1 MQRQRRIGAP
11 NRRNQMTL
19 SFAFSRRFLLTG
31 AVALTAV
38 GTALPIFAQDV
49 QKGGTLVMAS
59 LQKPRHLNAAVQSGL
74 ATAVPAAQIFATLLR
89 YGADFEPQPYL
100 AESWEF
106 SDDNTVL
113 TLKLHSGATFHDGQ
127 PITATDVIWSLDVAK
142 QNHPFSSMLEPVEAF
157 GAPDPQ
163 TVVIRMKQPHPAILL
178 VLSSALT
185 PVLPKHVFDDGQDI
199 KSNPKNNLPIGSGPF
214 KVTAFEPG
222 QHIILERYDGFFL
235 EGKPYLDRIIIRQY
249 QDANSG
255 VLALESGEAQ
265 IFPLLD
271 STRLIRRL
279 EKSGTMTVTDQGYAG
294 IGPVN
299 WLAFNTKNSALSDLR
314 VRQAMAYAIDRN
326 FVTKALHSGLSKP
339 AIEPVVQDS
348 IFFAPDV
355 ESYDFDLDKA
365 KALLAE
371 AGYGEGGN
379 TLQLRIDYIPDIEE
393 QQRAVAEY
401 IKAAL
406 AKAGVEVTVRAS
418 PDFPT
423 WAQRISSYD
432 FDMTMDQVFNWGDP
446 VIGVNRTYLCSNIRE
461 GIIWS
466 NTQQYCNETVDRLL
480 NQAGVEPDL
489 AKRKD
494 LYAQAFRQIT
504 ADIPIHFINQVPYHT
519 VYSQAVQNPPV
530 SIWGA
535 MGPMDEVWLK
545 Q

>member
-1 MQRQRRIGAP
+1 
-11 NRRNQMTL
+11 MTL
-19 SFAFSRRFLLTG
+19 SHSVSRRFVLAGT
-31 AVALTAV
+31 VALTVFGA
-38 GTALPIFAQDV
+38 APLLSAQEA
-49 QKGGTLVMAS
+49 QKGGTLVVAS
-59 LQKPRHLNAAVQSGL
+59 VQKPRHLNAAVQSGI

-89 YGADFEPQPYL
+89 YGQDFEPQPYL

-106 SDDNTVL
+106 SDDNKVL
-113 TLKLHSGATFHDGQ
+113 TLTLHDGATFHDGQ
-127 PITATDVIWSLDVAK
+127 PITAADVIWSLDVVK

-157 GAPDPQ
+157 EAPDPQ

-185 PVLPKHVFDDGQDI
+185 PILPKHVFDDGQDI
-199 KSNPKNNLPIGSGPF
+199 KTNPKNNLPVGSGPF

-222 QHIILERYDGFFL
+222 QHIILERHDGFFL
-235 EGKPYLDRIIIRQY
+235 EGRPYLDRIVIRQY

-294 IGPVN
+294 IGPLN
-299 WLAFNTKNSALSDLR
+299 WLAFNTKNPALSDVR
-314 VRQAMAYAIDRN
+314 VRQAIAHAIDRN
-326 FVTKALHSGLSKP
+326 FVTNALHSGLSQP
-339 AIEPVVQDS
+339 ATQPVVQGS
-348 IFFAPDV
+348 PFFAEGV
-355 ESYDFDLDKA
+355 ATYDFDLDRA

-371 AGYGEGGN
+371 AGYGENGN
-379 TLQLRIDYIPDIEE
+379 PLQLRIDYIPDNEE
-393 QQRAVAEY
+393 QQRSIAEY
-401 IKAAL
+401 AKAAL
-406 AKAGVEVTVRAS
+406 AKAGIEVTVRAS

-423 WAQRISSYD
+423 WAQRVASYD

-466 NTQQYCNETVDRLL
+466 NTQQYCNEDVDKLL
-480 NQAGVEPDL
+480 NAAGVESDL
-489 AKRKD
+489 AKRKE
-494 LYAQAFRQIT
+494 LYAQAFAQIT

>member
-1 MQRQRRIGAP
+1 MSLFPA
-11 NRRNQMTL
+11 L
-19 SFAFSRRFLLTG
+19 SRRVLLAG
-31 AVALTAV
+31 AVALTALA
-38 GTALPIFAQDV
+38 TAPGLSAQEA
-49 QKGGTLVMAS
+49 QKGGTLVVAS
-59 LQKPRHLNAAVQSGL
+59 VQKPRHLNAAVQSGI
-74 ATAVPAAQIFATLLR
+74 ATGVPAAQIFATLLR
-89 YGADFEPQPYL
+89 YGEDFTPQPYL

-106 SDDNTVL
+106 SADHKVL
-113 TLKLHSGATFHDGQ
+113 TLKLRQGATFHDGQ
-127 PITATDVIWSLDVAK
+127 PITAEDVIWSLGVVKD
-142 QNHPFSSMLEPVEAF
+142 NHPFSSMLAPVEAF
-157 GAPDPQ
+157 EAPDPQ
-163 TVVIRMKQPHPAILL
+163 TVVIRLKQPHPAILL
-178 VLSSALT
+178 VLSSSLT

-199 KSNPKNNLPIGSGPF
+199 KANPKNNLPVGSGPF

-235 EGKPYLDRIIIRQY
+235 DGKPYLDRIVIRQY

-265 IFPLLD
+265 MFPLLD
-271 STRLIRRL
+271 ATRLIRRL
-279 EKSGTMTVTDQGYAG
+279 EKSGKMTVTDKGYAG
-294 IGPVN
+294 IGPLN
-299 WLAFNTKNSALSDLR
+299 WLAFNTKNPALSDVR
-314 VRQAMAYAIDRN
+314 VRQAIAYAIDRE

-339 AIEPVVQDS
+339 AIEPVVQGS
-348 IFFAPDV
+348 PFFTEDV
-355 ESYDFDLDKA
+355 ERYDFDLDKA

-371 AGYGEGGN
+371 AGYGEGGQ

-393 QQRAVAEY
+393 QQRAIAEY
-401 IKAAL
+401 VRAAL

-423 WAQRISSYD
+423 WAQRVASYD

-466 NTQQYCNETVDRLL
+466 NTQQYCNEAVDKLM
-480 NQAGVEPDL
+480 NEAGVEPDL
-489 AKRKD
+489 AKRQQ
-494 LYAQAFRQIT
+494 LYAQAFKQIT
-504 ADIPIHFINQVPYHT
+504 ADIPIHFINEVPYHT
-519 VYSQAVQNPPV
+519 VYSQAVQNPPT

>member
-1 MQRQRRIGAP
+1 
-11 NRRNQMTL
+11 MTL
-19 SFAFSRRFLLTG
+19 PPAFSRRFLLAG
-31 AVALTAV
+31 AVALAAIATAP
-38 GTALPIFAQDV
+38 ALSAQEA
-49 QKGGTLVMAS
+49 QQGGTLVVAS
-59 LQKPRHLNAAVQSGL
+59 VQKPRHLNAAVQSGI
-74 ATAVPAAQIFATLLR
+74 ATGVPAAQIFATLLR
-89 YGADFEPQPYL
+89 YGEDFTPQPYL

-106 SDDNTVL
+106 SDDSKVL
-113 TLKLHSGATFHDGQ
+113 TLKLRGGATFHDGQ
-127 PITATDVIWSLDVAK
+127 PITAEDVIWSLGVVK
-142 QNHPFSSMLEPVEAF
+142 ENHPFSSMLEPVEAF
-157 GAPDPQ
+157 EAPDPQ

-185 PVLPKHVFDDGQDI
+185 PILPKHVFDDGQDI
-199 KSNPKNNLPIGSGPF
+199 KSNPKNNLPVGSGPF

-235 EGKPYLDRIIIRQY
+235 EGKPYLDRIVIRQY

-265 IFPLLD
+265 MFPLLD

-279 EKSGTMTVTDQGYAG
+279 QKSGGLTVTDQGYAG

-299 WLAFNTKNSALSDLR
+299 WLAFNTKSPGLSDVR
-314 VRQAMAYAIDRN
+314 VRQAIAHAIDRN
-326 FVTKALHSGLSKP
+326 FITKALHSGLSKP
-339 AIEPVVQDS
+339 AIEPVVQGS
-348 IFFAPDV
+348 PFFTEEV
-355 ESYDFDLDKA
+355 EHYDFDLDKS

-371 AGYGEGGN
+371 AGFGEGGK
-379 TLQLRIDYIPDIEE
+379 TLKLRIDYIPDNEE
-393 QQRAVAEY
+393 QQRAIAEY
-401 IKAAL
+401 VKAAL
-406 AKAGVEVTVRAS
+406 AKVGVEVAVRAS

-423 WAQRISSYD
+423 WAQRVASYD

-466 NTQQYCNETVDRLL
+466 NTQQYCNEGVDQLM
-480 NQAGVEPDL
+480 NEAGVEPDL

-494 LYAQAFRQIT
+494 LYAQAFKQIT
-504 ADIPIHFINQVPYHT
+504 TDIPIHFINEVPYHT